1 MIANPTTA
9 ASPGPPVQ
17 KPSLGEA
24 FRFWLKLGF
33 ISFGGPAGQIAIM
46 HQFLVEQKKWI
57 SDARFLHALNY
68 CMLLPGPEAQQLATY
83 IGWLLHGVRG
93 GLVAG
98 ILFVLPSVFILLGLS
113 MAYVTFG
120 TIPWVGALFDGLKPA
135 VVAIVVMAIFKIGKK
150 SLLTPF
156 HYGVAVA
163 SFVAIFFGNVPFP
176 LIIAGAIA
184 AAVAVNAAKPSLLQ
198 AKVSEGKQAADEHTY
213 FLNTH
218 RADEIPP
225 FRWRTFGVQL
235 TVGLVLWLLPL
246 AIFFAS
252 STDYPFWQNLTL
264 FFTQAAF
271 VTFGGAYAVLP
282 YVAQVS
288 VEKFNWLTEYQM
300 IDGLALGET
309 TPGPL
314 IMVLAFV
321 GFMAGYNHGGAGSL
335 ALGTVG
341 LLATTFYTFL
351 PCFLLIFMGA
361 PFVERSR
368 YNPRV
373 KAVLGVVTAAV
384 VGVVLNLAIYLARA
398 VVFPKG
404 FSLDQANYF
413 ALAWM
418 VVSLAALWRLKVNMI
433 LWIGISAV
441 AGLAYYLVWEG

>member
-1 MIANPTTA
+1 
-9 ASPGPPVQ
+9 
-17 KPSLGEA
+17 
-24 FRFWLKLGF
+24 
-33 ISFGGPAGQIAIM
+33 
-46 HQFLVEQKKWI
+46 
-57 SDARFLHALNY
+57 
-68 CMLLPGPEAQQLATY
+68 MLLPGPEAQQLATY

-113 MAYVTFG
+113 MVYVTFG
-120 TIPWVGALFDGLKPA
+120 TVPWVGALFDGLKPA

-163 SFVAIFFGNVPFP
+163 SFIAIFFGNVPFP
-176 LIIAGAIA
+176 LIIAGTLVV
-184 AAVAVNAAKPSLLQ
+184 AAVVNALKPGLLE
-198 AKVSEGKQAADEHTY
+198 AKVLEGKQAADEHTY
-213 FLNTH
+213 YLNGL
-218 RADEIPP
+218 RADETPP

-235 TVGLVLWLLPL
+235 TVGVVLWLIPL
-246 AIFFAS
+246 ALFYALSKDF
-252 STDYPFWQNLTL
+252 PFWQNLTL

-288 VEKFNWLTEYQM
+288 VEQFGWLTEYQM

-321 GFMAGYNHGGAGSL
+321 GFMAGYNYGGAGSL

-368 YNPRV
+368 YNPRI

-398 VVFPKG
+398 VVLPQG
-404 FSLDQANYF
+404 LSLAEANYF
-413 ALAWM
+413 ALAWIM
-418 VVSLAALWRLKVNMI
+418 ISLVALGHFKVNMI
-433 LWIGISAV
+433 LWIALSAA
-441 AGLAYYLVWEG
+441 AGLAYYLVLGR